1 MGDDDKNI
9 AQGDQSR
16 TKSEMNQ
23 IYPCPI
29 PDECKNRDPQ
39 EYKRWS
45 RHEFTRK
52 SEEEQKIAVGIQL
65 VENCILTKS
74 ERIFSH
80 VFLMEKNKNLIEC
93 KQTQFMIDYLGCKNP
108 EDLPGRKGGT
118 KKLAKKVGEIERK
131 NIVGWRYTEWIY
143 DNTPEEE
150 IFEIPDTADFG
161 WLGDG
166 YQPKYEITGLKPK
179 KEGAT
184 ETFNLIVKVDGKKMR
199 ALRSNIVGPDEVKN
213 YDYSFDRETGTIEF
227 TKPPPDKSRIT
238 ASGTFLWKG
247 PGKQYHGRSLSVAKM
262 NRIEEKG
269 ELHEPK
275 EGRFYLGKKRKIKH
289 IVKNTVTVKIDG
301 KLLEPYKN
309 YDINGFKEKGR
320 SKFYLEFDKEM
331 RKSIRNKVI
340 EVTYAEFKAHNTVE
354 GYKEVEKKDFENV
367 RKEALNH
374 LSYFSETIRNAN
386 TAKYQEDFGDKMDLN
401 EIKTWIRSWKPP
413 TDIKLTENI
422 YERIFYYECE
432 TPGCHYQG
440 TWQSARQEHHT
451 VNIAPDCGAIA
462 RQYHEAGL
470 EKEEGCGKPCKV
482 AKYIYVCANRFHKWE
497 YQKGCLRPYPSNI
510 EKPPFEKC
518 PNCNG
523 PMEKVDNLT
532 YLDLPLTSVSLNIDD
547 YFDASKKQGPIVAE
561 ALPVYYLY
569 ARPKPGGQC
578 VATEDEV
585 LNKTKTPNLK
595 DVAFRLKQQLL
606 DIHTNAETNNKPI
619 YIHFWG
625 YSSHEAGC
633 KTNEALSKR
642 RGEWVWRKLVTIL
655 TRDYEFSKQAY
666 DDNPPYLL
674 IQTHIFDEYGV
685 PIPKKVPCAKIVE
698 EHGCGKRLA
707 DDSKERGNYNPEEY
721 RVIIIEL
728 SDDPKGKLA

>member
-1 MGDDDKNI
+1 
-9 AQGDQSR
+9 
-16 TKSEMNQ
+16 
-23 IYPCPI
+23 
-29 PDECKNRDPQ
+29 
-39 EYKRWS
+39 
-45 RHEFTRK
+45 
-52 SEEEQKIAVGIQL
+52 
-65 VENCILTKS
+65 
-74 ERIFSH
+74 
-80 VFLMEKNKNLIEC
+80 
-93 KQTQFMIDYLGCKNP
+93 
-108 EDLPGRKGGT
+108 
-118 KKLAKKVGEIERK
+118 
-131 NIVGWRYTEWIY
+131 
-143 DNTPEEE
+143 
-150 IFEIPDTADFG
+150 
-161 WLGDG
+161 
-166 YQPKYEITGLKPK
+166 
-179 KEGAT
+179 
-184 ETFNLIVKVDGKKMR
+184 
-199 ALRSNIVGPDEVKN
+199 
-213 YDYSFDRETGTIEF
+213 
-227 TKPPPDKSRIT
+227 
-238 ASGTFLWKG
+238 
-247 PGKQYHGRSLSVAKM
+247 
-262 NRIEEKG
+262 
-269 ELHEPK
+269 
-275 EGRFYLGKKRKIKH
+275 
-289 IVKNTVTVKIDG
+289 
-301 KLLEPYKN
+301 
-309 YDINGFKEKGR
+309 
-320 SKFYLEFDKEM
+320 
-331 RKSIRNKVI
+331 
-340 EVTYAEFKAHNTVE
+340 
-354 GYKEVEKKDFENV
+354 
-367 RKEALNH
+367 
-374 LSYFSETIRNAN
+374 
-386 TAKYQEDFGDKMDLN
+386 LN